1 MRIVLFIAMFLFA
14 PSALA
19 AAGGATLYVS
29 ESCGSYTV
37 GDTFPV
43 SIMVYTGGAP
53 INAAEGVLNFTADSL
68 EVEAISKDSSVFVL
82 WTEEPSYSNRDGEIR
97 FSGGVPNPGYTGSVG
112 TILDI
117 VFRVKDSGIAAL
129 DFSDARVLANDGK
142 GTDILSG
149 TGGASYTCVQ
159 KPAERAVLEEAERA
173 GKMPGEGIIPFLVGI
188 ASIAAIL
195 AVSVAVYR
203 WTNRKFPNPKL

>member
-159 KPAERAVLEEAERA
+159 KPADRASGENA
-173 GKMPGEGIIPFLVGI
+173 GRGNYPVSCRHCLDSCNSCGIGSRLQMDESEISKP
-188 ASIAAIL
+188 
-195 AVSVAVYR
+195 
-203 WTNRKFPNPKL
+203 

>member
-53 INAAEGVLNFTADSL
+53 INAAEATPHIAVGPKKDPAINVLRPFEKTRHF
-68 EVEAISKDSSVFVL
+68 ISSV
-82 WTEEPSYSNRDGEIR
+82 
-97 FSGGVPNPGYTGSVG
+97 
-112 TILDI
+112 
-117 VFRVKDSGIAAL
+117 
-129 DFSDARVLANDGK
+129 
-142 GTDILSG
+142 
-149 TGGASYTCVQ
+149 
-159 KPAERAVLEEAERA
+159 
-173 GKMPGEGIIPFLVGI
+173 
-188 ASIAAIL
+188 SI
-195 AVSVAVYR
+195 
-203 WTNRKFPNPKL
+203 

>member
-159 KPAERAVLEEAERA
+159 KSAEMEVLEEAERA
-173 GKMPGEGIIPFLVGI
+173 GKMPGGGIIPFLVGI